1 MPKKLTSKCS
11 KNLNEYMFREMNRH
25 EGYPR
30 NQRIDVPRMG
40 EFTKNIR
47 PPLET
52 EEFYT
57 NDDEQVNLVTTA
69 PRDEHEKQTNT
80 AYLYKPQS

>member
-1 MPKKLTSKCS
+1 ML
-11 KNLNEYMFREMNRH
+11 KNLNEYMSREMNRH
-25 EGYPR
+25 EVSPR

-40 EFTKNIR
+40 ECTKNIR
-47 PPLET
+47 PPHET

-57 NDDEQVNLVTTA
+57 NDDEQVNLATTA

-80 AYLYKPQS
+80 AYSYKPQN